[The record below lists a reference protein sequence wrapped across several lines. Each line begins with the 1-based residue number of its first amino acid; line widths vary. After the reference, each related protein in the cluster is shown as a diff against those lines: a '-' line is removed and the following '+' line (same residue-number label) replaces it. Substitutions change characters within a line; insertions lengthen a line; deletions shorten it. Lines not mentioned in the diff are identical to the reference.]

1 MAAGRAQTAVT
12 AAEHIETMMEL
23 AACGSLEMNADRAGD
38 ARTIADLLPS
48 GTKVYVNHLPRN
60 ALSETRRS
68 LVALHAAGLE
78 PVPHIAAR
86 RVPSR
91 ADLKAFLEGAVREAG
106 VRKIL
111 LIGGDDPQPGGPYCD
126 SLGPLSDGVIAE
138 CGIREIGIAGY
149 PEGHARI
156 PRAALERGMDEK
168 LALAAAQGLSPY
180 VLTQFSFAPM
190 RVIEYCAELAQRW
203 SALPVYVGVAGPTE
217 PLRLLRFAQRCGVSA
232 SLRALRAQGFGVAR
246 LVTHT
251 DPADQLQAVARYCA
265 ARRACNVVGLH
276 VFSFGGVREAAGWL
290 NRAIGGG
297 TLAAA
302 AG

>member
-1 MAAGRAQTAVT
+1 
-12 AAEHIETMMEL
+12 MMEL

-60 ALSETRRS
+60 ALSETLKS
-68 LVALHAAGLE
+68 LDALRAAGLE
-78 PVPHIAAR
+78 PVPHVAAR
-86 RVPSR
+86 RVISR
-91 ADLKAFLEGAVREAG
+91 AALKDFLERAVRDAG
-106 VRKIL
+106 VRKVL
-111 LIGGDDPQPGGPYCD
+111 LVGGDDAQPAGPYRD
-126 SLGPLSDGVIAE
+126 SLGPLSDGLIGE
-138 CGIREIGIAGY
+138 CGIREVGIAGY

-156 PRAALERGMDEK
+156 PRVALERALDEK

-180 VLTQFSFAPM
+180 VVTQFSFAPM

-203 SALPVYVGVAGPTE
+203 PALSVYVGLAGPTE

-232 SLRALRAQGFGVAR
+232 SLRALRAQGFGAAR

-251 DPADQLQAVARYCA
+251 DPGDQLQAVARYCA
-265 ARRACNVVGLH
+265 QRRACNVVGVH
-276 VFSFGGVREAAGWL
+276 IFSFGGVRESATWM
-290 NRAIGGG
+290 NRMIGGG
-297 TLAAA
+297 ALSSA

>member
-1 MAAGRAQTAVT
+1 MTTTG
-12 AAEHIETMMEL
+12 AAEQSETMMEL
-23 AACGSLEMNADRAGD
+23 VTCGSLEMNADRADD

-60 ALSETRRS
+60 ALSETLKS
-68 LVALHAAGLE
+68 LVALRAAGLE
-78 PVPHIAAR
+78 PVPHVAAR

-91 ADLKAFLEGAVREAG
+91 DTLKAFLLRAVDEAE

-111 LIGGDDPQPGGPYCD
+111 LIGGDDAQASGPYRD
-126 SLGPLSDGVIAE
+126 SLGPLGDGLVAE

-156 PRAALERGMDEK
+156 PRAALERAMDEK
-168 LALAAAQGLSPY
+168 LATISAQGLSPY

-203 SALPVYVGVAGPTE
+203 PALPVYVGLAGPTE

-251 DPADQLQAVARYCA
+251 DPGDQLQAIARYCA
-265 ARRACNVVGLH
+265 ARRACNVVGVHL
-276 VFSFGGVREAAGWL
+276 FSFGGVREAASWM
-290 NRAIGGG
+290 NRAISGA
-297 TLAAA
+297 LPAARM
-302 AG
+302 G

>member
-1 MAAGRAQTAVT
+1 MTGTS
-12 AAEHIETMMEL
+12 AAEQSETMMEL

-60 ALSETRRS
+60 ALSETLKS
-68 LVALHAAGLE
+68 LAALRAAGLE
-78 PVPHIAAR
+78 PVPHVAAR

-91 ADLKAFLEGAVREAG
+91 AVLKAFLSRAVEEAE

-111 LIGGDDPQPGGPYCD
+111 LIGGDDPQPGGPYRD
-126 SLGPLSDGVIAE
+126 SLGLLGDGLVAE
-138 CGIREIGIAGY
+138 CGIREVGIAGY

-156 PRAALERGMDEK
+156 PRAALERAMDEK
-168 LALAAAQGLSPY
+168 LAMISTQGLSPY

-203 SALPVYVGVAGPTE
+203 PALPVYVGLAGPTE

-232 SLRALRAQGFGVAR
+232 SLRALRAQGFGVVR

-251 DPADQLQAVARYCA
+251 DPGDQLQAIARYCA
-265 ARRACNVVGLH
+265 ARHPCNVVGVHL
-276 VFSFGGVREAAGWL
+276 FSFGGVREAASWM
-290 NRAIGGG
+290 NRAISGA
-297 TLAAA
+297 LPAARTA
-302 AG
+302 

>member
-12 AAEHIETMMEL
+12 AAEHTETMMEL
-23 AACGSLEMNADRAGD
+23 AACGSLEMNADRAAD

-60 ALSETRRS
+60 ALSETQRS

-78 PVPHIAAR
+78 PVPHVAAR
-86 RVPSR
+86 RVASR
-91 ADLKAFLEGAVREAG
+91 ADLQAFLERAVREAG

-111 LIGGDDPQPGGPYCD
+111 LIGGDDPQPSGPYRD

-138 CGIREIGIAGY
+138 CGIQEIGIAGY

-156 PRAALERGMDEK
+156 PRAALERAMDEK
-168 LALAAAQGLSPY
+168 LALASAQGLSPY

-203 SALPVYVGVAGPTE
+203 PALPVYVGVAGPTE

-265 ARRACNVVGLH
+265 TRRACNVVGLH
-276 VFSFGGVREAAGWL
+276 LFSFGGVREAAGWL
-290 NRAIGGG
+290 NRAISGGA
-297 TLAAA
+297 LAAVA
-302 AG
+302 P